1 MFGWV
6 GGGADGD
13 GVDVLCWVIGL
24 WSGVEKRDIKHW
36 GVLRGG
42 KKNERKRSI
51 PEYLCRF
58 AHLVH
63 HQEADESLSLS
74 LANCIFFLHY
84 CLKRGGKL

>member
-1 MFGWV
+1 ML
-6 GGGADGD
+6 GD
-13 GVDVLCWVIGL
+13 WF
-24 WSGVEKRDIKHW
+24 VEWRADIKHW

-42 KKNERKRSI
+42 KGKERKRSI